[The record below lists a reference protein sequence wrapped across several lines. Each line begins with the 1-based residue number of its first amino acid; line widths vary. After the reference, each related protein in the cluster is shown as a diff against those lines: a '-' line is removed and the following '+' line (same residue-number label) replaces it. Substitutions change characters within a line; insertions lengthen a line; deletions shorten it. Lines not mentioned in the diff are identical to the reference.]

1 MNRIRTL
8 ILLLFLTLSGRA
20 QDVNGYWYGS
30 GNVEN
35 GGSSNNYMFE
45 VLLEQKG
52 SSVKAVV
59 NYYFKN
65 TFRSFRINGS
75 FNAQSRQV
83 QLYNIP
89 VTYFASPVNM
99 EVDCPMDFVGQ
110 LRVSQLGSNIKG
122 SFLGRKGY
130 QNTCPPVS
138 FDLKQN
144 KDAGN
149 RDSVIAAIAQFRE
162 QHQFWTPTAYDTL
175 VAVKVIQRPV
185 VNYVVVNEFLK
196 RQTDI
201 AGQADVAH
209 DTVSVDFYDN
219 GEVDGDSI
227 SVFFNGKL
235 LVANQQLSTR
245 SIHFDLVLDP
255 NREVNEISM
264 FANNLGR
271 YPPNTALMVVWDGR
285 KQHEIRLAS
294 SMERNATVRIKKK
307 RKAETAPK

>member
-1 MNRIRTL
+1 MIRIWP
-8 ILLLFLTLSGRA
+8 LLFLLFLSLPGRA
-20 QDVNGYWYGS
+20 QDVNGYWYGT

-45 VLLEQKG
+45 VLLEQNG
-52 SSVKAVV
+52 SSLKAIV

-65 TFRSFRINGS
+65 SFRSFRINGS
-75 FNAQSRQV
+75 FNRQSRQV
-83 QLYNIP
+83 ELFNIP
-89 VTYFASPVNM
+89 ITYFNSPVHL

-110 LRVSQLGSNIKG
+110 LRVSQVSSNIRG
-122 SFLGRKGY
+122 SFQGRKGY
-130 QNTCPPVS
+130 QNTCPPIV

-149 RDSVIAAIAQFRE
+149 RDSVIAAIAQYRE

-175 VAVKVIQRPV
+175 VAATVIQRPV
-185 VNYVVVNEFLK
+185 VNYVVANEFLK
-196 RQTDI
+196 RQTEV
-201 AGQADVAH
+201 AGQADVQR

-227 SVFFNGKL
+227 SVFFNGQL
-235 LVANQQLSTR
+235 LTFNRLLGTKA
-245 SIHFDLVLDP
+245 IHFDLVLDP

-271 YPPNTALMVVWDGR
+271 YPPNTALMVVWDGK

-294 SMERNATVRIKKK
+294 SLDRNATVRIKKK
-307 RKAETAPK
+307 RKPDTAPK